1 MEHAHMIQ
9 RRHRHAFSPPVRDD
23 ITDNSRTCEHRCRS
37 RSVRR
42 CRIMKQN
49 EGLLMRCRALPNGRG
64 EPLDLPTVAARNTIE
79 TVPRAMKP
87 DLPQIL

>member
-1 MEHAHMIQ
+1 MEQADMIQ

-23 ITDNSRTCEHRCRS
+23 ITDNSRRCERRCRS
-37 RSVRR
+37 RSARR
-42 CRIMKQN
+42 GRSMKQN
-49 EGLLMRCRALPNGRG
+49 ESLLMRCRALLNGRG
-64 EPLDLPTVAARNTIE
+64 EPLDLPTVAGRNTIE